1 MKSAFCFLLKALF
14 VLEIFTFLSR
24 LFSNSKFMASQPGKQ
39 IFAIHILPN
48 ISRSKS
54 NQAIKFRQLIDNNV
68 RNIFLQKSS
77 KKKNETW
84 RLFPD
89 LFSIHYLF
97 TYLFFIYLFVFPG
110 LVTLSI
116 PFTEK
121 LHCCRYITS

>member
-1 MKSAFCFLLKALF
+1 MMKSAFCFLLKALF

-39 IFAIHILPN
+39 TFAIHILPN

-77 KKKNETW
+77 KKKMKHGDYFQTS
-84 RLFPD
+84 FQY
-89 LFSIHYLF
+89 IIYLLIYF
-97 TYLFFIYLFVFPG
+97 LFIYLFFPVW
-110 LVTLSI
+110 LHFLSHLLKSCI
-116 PFTEK
+116 AVV
-121 LHCCRYITS
+121 I

>member
-1 MKSAFCFLLKALF
+1 MMKSAFCFLLKALF

-77 KKKNETW
+77 KKKMKHGDYFQTS
-84 RLFPD
+84 FQY
-89 LFSIHYLF
+89 I
-97 TYLFFIYLFVFPG
+97 IYLLIYFLFICFSRSGYTFYP
-110 LVTLSI
+110 I
-116 PFTEK
+116 
-121 LHCCRYITS
+121 Y